1 MIQNRYETIRLVRY
15 EKASI
20 HKAISDFGF
29 KSRSSYYLFSSQIR
43 EQGFIGL
50 FDLRPFDRKITIVQE
65 KPLNRLTDYNK
76 YFYAQKRPS
85 AAIWKL
91 PYSSWNNAFY
101 GLWDNKHK
109 LFIQIIR
116 ALAEGNGIRGISR
129 IFEIDKNTVLKYL
142 KLAAYQCR
150 RVTNFFIREMHVEEL
165 QLDEMWSFVY
175 KKEKNLEEN
184 DYISCLNG
192 DQWCWIAIDVRTKVI
207 VQYEIGKRTYQ
218 LASDLIKNF
227 KKRTDGVYPS
237 LITTD
242 GYKGYKMALLK
253 FYGKTTKKKGKVPP
267 PQMDYVVVKK
277 TRKNGRVVDIK
288 IEVIFG
294 TIQRINNKIKNSPVS
309 NNVNVAFVE
318 RSHLSRRQFNRRLTR
333 KTSGF
338 SKKLQNHLWQFEL
351 ETAIHNFVRPH
362 RGLKYNTP
370 MMAAGK
376 TDHVWSVEELLSF
389 SV

>member
-1 MIQNRYETIRLVRY
+1 MLFIVGAVSNSGNSIKKSGSIYLSTGGSILLSAIE
-15 EKASI
+15 ASI

-29 KSRSSYYLFSSQIR
+29 KSRSSYYLFSRQIK
-43 EQGFIGL
+43 EQGFN
-50 FDLRPFDRKITIVQE
+50 RKITIAQE
-65 KPLNRLTDYNK
+65 KPLNRLADYNK

-109 LFIQIIR
+109 LFVQIIR

-142 KLAAYQCR
+142 KRAAYQCR

-192 DQWCWIAIDVRTKVI
+192 DQWCWIAKDVRTKVI

-218 LASDLIKNF
+218 LASDLISNF
-227 KKRTDGVYPS
+227 KKRTDG
-237 LITTD
+237 I
-242 GYKGYKMALLK
+242 LL
-253 FYGKTTKKKGKVPP
+253 
-267 PQMDYVVVKK
+267 
-277 TRKNGRVVDIK
+277 
-288 IEVIFG
+288 
-294 TIQRINNKIKNSPVS
+294 S
-309 NNVNVAFVE
+309 A
-318 RSHLSRRQFNRRLTR
+318 
-333 KTSGF
+333 
-338 SKKLQNHLWQFEL
+338 SKKCYYPAFS
-351 ETAIHNFVRPH
+351 TFV
-362 RGLKYNTP
+362 N
-370 MMAAGK
+370 
-376 TDHVWSVEELLSF
+376 
-389 SV
+389 